1 MNNARMMFSLLLIPA
16 FLAPMPQS
24 DSDPQGFTVW
34 KSVVSRSA
42 EQQIPWDQL
51 RDYQNH
57 TIGISYLRDDSPA
70 ELYESE
76 AEIYIVQAGEATLV
90 VGGAIVQPKN
100 AQRDEVLGSSIE
112 GGQKTSLREGDIVH
126 IGANVPHQL
135 KVAPGKI
142 FIYTTIRVSSP

>member
-1 MNNARMMFSLLLIPA
+1 
-16 FLAPMPQS
+16 MPQS

-42 EQQIPWDQL
+42 EQQIRWDRL
-51 RDYQNH
+51 REYPNH
-57 TIGISYLRDDSPA
+57 TVGVSYLRDDGAA
-70 ELYESE
+70 EVHESE

-100 AQRDEVLGSSIE
+100 AQPGEVWGSSIE
-112 GGQKTSLREGDIVH
+112 GGQETSLREGDIVH

-135 KVAPGKI
+135 KVAPGKNL
-142 FIYTTIRVSSP
+142 IYTTIRVSSR